1 MFRKTLSFSDC
12 QIKTDGET
20 GKFSGYASVFNS
32 IDSYG
37 DTILPGAYKK
47 TLEVNGLPKMF
58 LQHESWELPIGKW
71 LSAEEDN
78 HGLWVEGELTLGM
91 GRANDTYAA
100 LKHGTLDGLSIG
112 YRLLRD
118 DYDYVEGSDMSRRVI
133 KNITLLAEVSPVVFP
148 AETQARIDLDSV
160 KSDIEEIKTIR
171 DFERFLRD
179 AGGFSKGLSQALI
192 ARARSIFSHRDDE
205 EKNAAILAMIEKINR
220 SMTIPLVRK

>member
-32 IDSYG
+32 IDNGG

-47 TLEVNGLPKMF
+47 TLETNGLPKMF
-58 LQHESWELPIGKW
+58 LQHKSSDLPIGKW
-71 LSAEEDN
+71 LKAQEDD

-91 GRANDTYAA
+91 SRANDTYAA

-112 YRLLRD
+112 YGLSKN
-118 DYDYVEGSDMSRRVI
+118 DYEYVTGSDASRRII

-148 AETQARIDLDSV
+148 METQARIDLNSV
-160 KSDIEEIKTIR
+160 KSGIDSIETVR

-179 AGGFSKGLSQALI
+179 AGRLSKGLTEALVSRAKFVFSQGDL
-192 ARARSIFSHRDDE
+192 DKKTE
-205 EKNAAILAMIEKINR
+205 TEKAAQEVINR
-220 SMTIPLVRK
+220 ILFNNRGK

>member
-112 YRLLRD
+112 YRLSKD
-118 DYDYVEGSDMSRRVI
+118 DYEYVEGSDMSRRVI

-179 AGGFSKGLSQALI
+179 AGRLSKGLTEALVSRAKFVFSQGDL
-192 ARARSIFSHRDDE
+192 DKKTE
-205 EKNAAILAMIEKINR
+205 TEKAAQEVINR
-220 SMTIPLVRK
+220 ILFNNRGK

>member
-1 MFRKTLSFSDC
+1 MYHKTLSLNDC

-112 YRLLRD
+112 YRLSKD
-118 DYDYVEGSDMSRRVI
+118 DYEYVEGSDMSRRVI

-179 AGGFSKGLSQALI
+179 AGRLSKGLTEALVSRAKFVFSQGDL
-192 ARARSIFSHRDDE
+192 DKKTE
-205 EKNAAILAMIEKINR
+205 TEKAAQEVINR
-220 SMTIPLVRK
+220 ILFNNRGK

>member
-12 QIKTDGET
+12 QIKTDGKT

-112 YRLLRD
+112 YMLSKD
-118 DYDYVEGSDMSRRVI
+118 DYDYVEGSDMCRRVI

-179 AGGFSKGLSQALI
+179 AGRLSKGLTEALVSRAKFVFSQGDL
-192 ARARSIFSHRDDE
+192 DKKTE
-205 EKNAAILAMIEKINR
+205 TEKAAQEVINR
-220 SMTIPLVRK
+220 ILFNNRGK

>member
-112 YRLLRD
+112 YRLSKD
-118 DYDYVEGSDMSRRVI
+118 DYEYVEGSDMSRRVI

-179 AGGFSKGLSQALI
+179 AGGLSKGLTEALVSRAKFVFSQGDL
-192 ARARSIFSHRDDE
+192 DKKTE
-205 EKNAAILAMIEKINR
+205 TEKAAQEVINR
-220 SMTIPLVRK
+220 ILFNNRGK

>member
-112 YRLLRD
+112 YRLSKD
-118 DYDYVEGSDMSRRVI
+118 DYDYVEGSDMNRRVI

-179 AGGFSKGLSQALI
+179 AGRLSKGLTEALVSRAKFVFSQGDL
-192 ARARSIFSHRDDE
+192 DKKTE
-205 EKNAAILAMIEKINR
+205 TEKAAQEVINR
-220 SMTIPLVRK
+220 ILFNNRGK

>member
-37 DTILPGAYKK
+37 DTILPGAYEK

-112 YRLLRD
+112 YRLSRD

-179 AGGFSKGLSQALI
+179 AGGLSKGLTEALVS
-192 ARARSIFSHRDDE
+192 RAKFVFYQGDLDKKTE
-205 EKNAAILAMIEKINR
+205 TEKAAQEVINR
-220 SMTIPLVRK
+220 ILFNNRGK